1 MTNSQVELWINNAML
16 FWQFLAEM
24 GKTELD
30 NEQKERIELWVKQ
43 AQSGDWSA
51 FAKLYEYFVD
61 KVYKYIYFKSSQEEA
76 MDLTETVFLKV
87 WENLKNYKPKTGS
100 SFGSW
105 VFRIAHNLLVD
116 HYRLRKETSELKEIH
131 ADQRDEASPVF
142 LAEQSL
148 ARRGLHQAMSKLKE
162 IYREVLTLSYLNG
175 LTNAEVAEI
184 MKKSEGG
191 LRVLKFRALQ
201 ELKKILEQMGLK
213 Y

>member
-1 MTNSQVELWINNAML
+1 ML
-16 FWQFLAEM
+16 FWQFLAAM
-24 GKTELD
+24 SKTDLD
-30 NEQKERIELWVKQ
+30 KEQIELWVRQ
-43 AQSGDWSA
+43 AQSGDWSS
-51 FAKLYEYFVD
+51 FTKIYEYFVD
-61 KVYKYIYFKSSQEEA
+61 KVYKYIYYKSSQEEA

-87 WENLKNYKPKTGS
+87 WENLKSYKPKAGS

-116 HYRLRKETSELKEIH
+116 HYRFHKEMAELKEIH
-131 ADQRDEASPVF
+131 ADQREESSPVF
-142 LAEQSL
+142 LTEQSL
-148 ARRGLHQAMSKLKE
+148 ARRGLHEAMGKLKE

-175 LTNAEVAEI
+175 LTNSEVAEI

-201 ELKKILEQMGLK
+201 ELKKVLEQMGLK